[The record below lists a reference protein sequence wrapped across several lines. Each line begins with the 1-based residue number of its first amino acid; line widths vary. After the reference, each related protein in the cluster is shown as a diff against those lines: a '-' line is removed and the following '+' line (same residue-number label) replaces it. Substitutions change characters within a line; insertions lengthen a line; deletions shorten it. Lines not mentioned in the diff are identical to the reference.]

1 MDIFDL
7 EEESRTQ
14 GGAQSRLYEQ
24 VGLLAR
30 QHGLGGGK
38 LGPWTLLGPRAPQDA
53 ISIHEV
59 VRQVHAIEPS
69 FRRQHPSLFLYA
81 GLLAGHAGDWNDG
94 VDMLGDVARCGSP
107 SSDQPAVWEGILRL
121 SLESGLFDQARL
133 AHNRL
138 RELSAAHPEVCPQ
151 DLDVVDCLV
160 ADLTGVIWLV
170 RDRATGLKRTLHM
183 VRLDHV
189 DQAALML
196 LVHGT
201 ALGTKDHPAA
211 ERIVRQ
217 GEIEGT
223 GRFYRLTEPWQG
235 HSLSTEIALR
245 GPLPLAEVAG
255 LAWTLVSGVQS
266 MHRRGSLH
274 RSVMP
279 DRVMVWRENANEEI
293 PGPWRCRVIG
303 SDLVPKKAVLH
314 AWTSRVGFPES
325 SATEDSAR
333 QYARWLPSE
342 TQGRPK
348 GVIWQGPIQ
357 DVYGIGRTILFA
369 LTGGDRLR
377 GTIWDSLPQDWRD
390 LIADAG
396 AWLQNKRIAT
406 VEELAVRLAV
416 IIGPEERARLDAE
429 ILKWRQEELEVIVRE
444 EPDNAEVYR
453 SIGRFHQGK
462 DDLPAAIKS
471 YCRAIE
477 LDDTDAATRVG
488 RSQCYVQCNRPD
500 LGEIDLRRARELE
513 PERTPVLV
521 GLVGLL
527 RIMGRETEA
536 LALLDDAISKN
547 GRDFSLH
554 MERGLTLRVL
564 ERHEGAEES
573 FAQAGQIQP
582 DSPYPAIFRGRAL
595 VMAGRYHQALKVL
608 EQVVPMS
615 ILMVDDEKAA
625 LFLDLARVKLE
636 LGQLEEALNAANE
649 AKEAADASDNR
660 SLKARSKLA
669 QINAFVQLN
678 KLDEAIECLQLVC
691 PTVDEWISPEKALHA
706 ANDSGA
712 SFDAL
717 MNAMDALLAKRPDQ
731 AGLRR
736 FQAMARLGMFRDG
749 RGKKM
754 VHEIIEGIL
763 KEGAPEMLPPTV
775 VMALVQL
782 LQVQA
787 RFDEALNVVERRM
800 ATHPDEADWHQERQ
814 RILAKLGRQ
823 AEALKGCNDIYDRA
837 NVFLAAGQRAELL
850 SMLEKAVAASPRDER
865 LATTW
870 GDALAACGQWERARG
885 AYEAAMR
892 LQPEQIGP
900 RIAMATTLNA
910 LGRGDLALKRCQPPE
925 IAMAD
930 TQWVPVLLE
939 SLIQAGHWREAADLI
954 DRAEKDG
961 ADPVWLAGRGI
972 ALMKAQ
978 GDVEGA
984 RELLYRTVNLS
995 HGDPRMLEIQADLE
1009 AADGHASHALCLV
1022 ERVLKVWP
1030 DRATNLSRKAL
1041 LLAQLLRWQEALAL
1055 QESGVAEAPL
1065 NPLPLNNLAWMLAVA
1080 PAESG
1085 GDTGRALVLAEEAC
1099 RLTLGENPNMLDT
1112 LAEAAAACG
1121 DTKRA
1126 CTLLERAMELKSA
1139 QPRPNS
1145 SGGATLDA
1153 MRQRLER
1160 IHALEDANKEQSL

>member
-7 EEESRTQ
+7 EEESRAQ
-14 GGAQSRLYEQ
+14 AGPQSRLYEQ

-30 QHGLGGGK
+30 QHGLGNGK
-38 LGPWTLLGPRAPQDA
+38 LGPWTLLGPRAPQDV

-69 FRRQHPSLFLYA
+69 LRRQHPSLFLYA

-121 SLESGLFDQARL
+121 SLESGLLDQARL

-138 RELSAAHPEVCPQ
+138 RELSASHPEVCPQ
-151 DLDVVDCLV
+151 DLDIVECLGAELAGVV
-160 ADLTGVIWLV
+160 WLV
-170 RDRATGLKRTLHM
+170 VDRATGLKRALHM
-183 VRLDHV
+183 ARFDHLD
-189 DQAALML
+189 QTALML
-196 LVHGT
+196 MVHGT
-201 ALGTKDHPAA
+201 ALGSKEHPAA
-211 ERIVRQ
+211 ERVIRQ

-223 GRFYRLTEPWQG
+223 GRFYRLTEPWRG
-235 HSLSTEIALR
+235 HSLATEVALR

-255 LAWTLVSGVQS
+255 LAWNLVCGVQS
-266 MHRRGSLH
+266 LHRRGSLH

-279 DRVMVWRENANEEI
+279 DRVIVWREESNAET
-293 PGPWRCRVIG
+293 PGPWRCRVVG

-406 VEELAVRLAV
+406 VEELALRFAA

-429 ILKWRQEELEVIVRE
+429 ALKWRQDELEVIVRE
-444 EPDNAEVYR
+444 EPENADAHR
-453 SIGRFHQGK
+453 SIARFQQGK

-471 YCRAIE
+471 YSRAIE
-477 LDDTDAATRVG
+477 IDDTDAATRAG
-488 RSQCYVQCNRPD
+488 RSQCFVQCNRPD
-500 LGEIDLRRARELE
+500 LGESDLRRARELE
-513 PERTPVLV
+513 PERTPILV
-521 GLVGLL
+521 SLVSLL
-527 RIMGRETEA
+527 RSMGRETEA

-573 FAQAGQIQP
+573 FAQAGHIQP
-582 DSPYPAIFRGRAL
+582 ESPYPSIFRGRAL

-608 EQVVPMS
+608 ENVVPMS

-636 LGQLEEALNAANE
+636 LGQPEEALNAANE
-649 AKEAADASDNR
+649 SREAADASGNR
-660 SLKARSKLA
+660 SLIARSKLV
-669 QINAFVQLN
+669 QMNAFVQLN
-678 KLDEAIECLQLVC
+678 QLDKAIEYLQLIC
-691 PTVDEWISPEKALHA
+691 ITGDEWMSPEKALHA
-706 ANDSGA
+706 ANDSGTP
-712 SFDAL
+712 FEGL
-717 MNAMDALLAKRPDQ
+717 MLAMNALLAKRPDL

-736 FQAMARLGMFRDG
+736 FRAMARLGMFRDG
-749 RGKKM
+749 RGKAM
-754 VHEIIEGIL
+754 AQGIVDDIINDGP
-763 KEGAPEMLPPTV
+763 PELLPV
-775 VMALVQL
+775 DVAVALVEL
-782 LQVQA
+782 LQVLE
-787 RFDEALNVVERRM
+787 RLDEALAVVDCRIANHSDEGDWQRERRC
-800 ATHPDEADWHQERQ
+800 
-814 RILAKLGRQ
+814 ILAKLGRKE
-823 AEALKGCNDIYDRA
+823 EALKACSDIYDRL
-837 NVFLAAGQRAELL
+837 NVLMAAGQRGDLL
-850 SMLEKAVAASPRDER
+850 AMLEKAVAASPRDER
-865 LATTW
+865 LVRAW
-870 GDALAACGQWERARG
+870 GDSLAACGLWERARE

-900 RIAMATTLNA
+900 RIALAMTLNA
-910 LGRGDLALKRCQPPE
+910 LGRGDLALKRCRPPE
-925 IAMAD
+925 VALAD
-930 TQWVPVLLE
+930 AQWAPVLLE
-939 SLIQAGHWREAADLI
+939 AFIQAGQWQDASDLI
-954 DRAEKDG
+954 ERAEKDG
-961 ADPVWLAGRGI
+961 ADPAWLAGRWI
-972 ALMKAQ
+972 ALMKAR
-978 GDVEGA
+978 GDAEGA
-984 RELLYRTVNLS
+984 RELLYRSINQS
-995 HGDPRMLEIQADLE
+995 HGDPRLLELQADTE
-1009 AADGHASHALCLV
+1009 AAGGHASHALSLV

-1030 DRATNLSRKAL
+1030 EKAANLSRKAL
-1041 LLAQLLRWQEALAL
+1041 LLAQLLRWQEAITL
-1055 QESGVAEAPL
+1055 QERLVTEMPL

-1080 PAESG
+1080 PTENG
-1085 GDTGRALVLAEEAC
+1085 GNAGRALSLAEEAC

-1112 LAEAAAACG
+1112 LAEAALAGG
-1121 DTKRA
+1121 DPKRA
-1126 CTLLERAMELKSA
+1126 CALLERAMELKSA

-1145 SGGATLDA
+1145 SGGATLNA
-1153 MRQRLER
+1153 MRQRLDQ
-1160 IHALEDANKEQSL
+1160 IHAQEDGSKEEAL